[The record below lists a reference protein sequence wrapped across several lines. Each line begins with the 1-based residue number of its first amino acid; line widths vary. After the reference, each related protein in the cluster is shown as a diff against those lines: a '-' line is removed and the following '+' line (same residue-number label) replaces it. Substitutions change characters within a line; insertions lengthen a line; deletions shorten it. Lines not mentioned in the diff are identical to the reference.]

1 MGMIVLED
9 AFTDIA
15 LIVMDSELSLND
27 VENWAPL
34 DACKE

>member
-27 VENWAPL
+27 VEN
-34 DACKE
+34 